1 MLFKILIIIFAVENN
16 NNKKVVI
23 MKYQYYSLKDAY
35 CSFDV
40 SLMLRKA
47 GFVEDCH
54 AAYSMRSK
62 EHELHLN
69 TLSNNGSVHQLA
81 CPTHQMAL
89 DWMRMKY
96 NIHIYVIP
104 SGNHWEA
111 EIYSFN
117 NDSNN
122 TMSMTHIDHAYGDT
136 DRIAIESAL
145 KCTLE
150 KLKDIELNYDS

>member
-1 MLFKILIIIFAVENN
+1 MLFKIIIIIFAVENN
-16 NNKKVVI
+16 NKKVVI
-23 MKYQYYSLKDAY
+23 MKNQYYSLKDAY

-40 SLMLRKA
+40 SLMLRNA

-69 TLSNNGSVHQLA
+69 TPSNNGSLHQLA

-89 DWMRMKY
+89 EWMRVKY

-122 TMSMTHIDHAYGDT
+122 TVSMTHIDHAYGDT

-150 KLKDIELNYDS
+150 KLKNIQSNYDS